1 MTAQLLLLQVTVL
14 VAALGVAYLLQLLLT
29 KHAIEQEYE
38 QRALAIARTTA
49 QNPELARVIA
59 TQSPRRNGPVER
71 YAEHIRTTTGVLYV
85 VVTDDRGIRY
95 SHPTRAEI
103 GRMVSTSP
111 EEALAG
117 HEVVNVD
124 RGTLGESARGKV
136 PLRDTN
142 GRVVGE
148 VSVGIAI
155 SRVGTAMRLQ
165 AVQYG
170 LLLAG
175 ALLIGTAGTALIVR
189 RLRRHTWGLQP
200 EEIADLLRDHTAVV
214 EGVRDGVVAVD
225 ADGRVT
231 VCNEEAGRLLGRTLH
246 RGDDVREAGLSPA
259 AVALFTGAPPDNA
272 MRPLGD
278 RVVRALRVP
287 VERDGRHLGE
297 VLTLRDRSDL
307 DQLGREREATRA
319 LIDAMRAQA
328 HEYTNRL
335 HLLTGLLGIG
345 HADEAREYLTQ
356 LRTDAESTRQLVEP
370 YLDGLLAAKTALA
383 SEQGVRL
390 ELSADSM
397 VTGRLS
403 SPLDVV
409 TVVGNLLDNAV
420 AAAARGERRPATV
433 EVDLLSSGDDLH
445 VQVRDSGPGVPAEHA
460 GDVFAPGYTTRDDG
474 DGRHGLGLMLARQT
488 ARRRGGDVVLTDAG
502 DTGHGATFTAV
513 LPGVVSTQPTR
524 PRVQEPAR

>member
-1 MTAQLLLLQVTVL
+1 MQGAREVDRVLLAPFIKGVNAIPRIVL
-14 VAALGVAYLLQLLLT
+14 A
-29 KHAIEQEYE
+29 
-38 QRALAIARTTA
+38 
-49 QNPELARVIA
+49 
-59 TQSPRRNGPVER
+59 S
-71 YAEHIRTTTGVLYV
+71 
-85 VVTDDRGIRY
+85 
-95 SHPTRAEI
+95 
-103 GRMVSTSP
+103 
-111 EEALAG
+111 
-117 HEVVNVD
+117 VVNVD

-136 PLRDTN
+136 PLRDAGGN
-142 GRVVGE
+142 VVGE

-165 AVQYG
+165 AFQYG

-175 ALLIGTAGTALIVR
+175 ALLIGATGTALIVR

-231 VCNEEAGRLLGRTLH
+231 VCNEEAGRLLGRTLR
-246 RGDDVREAGLSPA
+246 RGDDVRTAGLSPA
-259 AVALFTGAPPDNA
+259 AVALFTDEPPPDNA

-287 VERDGRHLGE
+287 VERDGRHLGA

-319 LIDAMRAQA
+319 LIDALRAQA

-356 LRTDAESTRQLVEP
+356 LRTEAESTQQLVEP
-370 YLDGLLAAKTALA
+370 YLDGLLAAKSALA

-390 ELSADSM
+390 ELSGDSM

-420 AAAARGERRPATV
+420 TAAARGDRGPAKV

-445 VQVRDSGPGVPAEHA
+445 VQVRDSGRGVPAEHV
-460 GDVFAPGYTTRDDG
+460 GDLFAPGYTTRDDG
-474 DGRHGLGLMLARQT
+474 DGRHGLGLVLARQT
-488 ARRRGGDVVLTDAG
+488 ARRRGGDVVLTHAG
-502 DTGHGATFTAV
+502 DATRGATFTAV
-513 LPGVVSTQPTR
+513 LPGVVSTR
-524 PRVQEPAR
+524 PARPQVQETVR